1 MTYQLVQHTVADYA
15 KWKIVFDEHI
25 ATRKSFG
32 SRGAQVMRSADNPN
46 AVTVLIEWDSTQNA
60 QKFSESDTLREGM
73 ERAGV
78 TSKPEIFYY
87 KSSEKTNA

>member
-1 MTYQLVQHTVADYA
+1 MTYLLVQHTVADYA
-15 KWKIVFDEHI
+15 KWKIMFDEHI

-46 AVTVLIEWDSTQNA
+46 AVTVLMEWDSTQNA
-60 QKFSESDTLREGM
+60 QKFADSDTLRKAM

-78 TSKPEIFYY
+78 NSTPSILYFNR
-87 KSSEKTNA
+87 SEKTNA